1 MSILTAPAPPPATPA
16 PSPPSSPVQR
26 GGVLDVVRRRPLL
39 SFFVLANAASWI
51 AWLPYILSL
60 HGLGVWNFSF
70 PGGPGG
76 GQLLGMLPGAYLGP
90 IGAAL
95 TVTAIADGRAG
106 VRAWAR
112 RLWNW
117 KVSWRWYAGILLGVP
132 AAMLLSGL
140 VFSGGQAQMPAAV
153 VLLALV
159 PGLLLQMVT
168 TGLAEEP
175 GWRDF
180 ALPRMQ
186 RMIGAPRAAVAIGA
200 LWGLWHL
207 PLFLTEWGQWPDVS
221 WYRPIEFVAFCIAF
235 NVVMTWVFN
244 RTGQSLPMAMLLHVS
259 VNNFA
264 GVSGEMFP
272 TWDIEKFQ
280 LALLVG
286 ATVAAAVT
294 LVGTRG
300 RLGYRPAHAH
310 GPAHLPEP
318 ARLS

>member
-1 MSILTAPAPPPATPA
+1 MSAIEAPAPRPPQA
-16 PSPPSSPVQR
+16 PPQR

-39 SFFVLANAASWI
+39 SFFVLAMAASWI
-51 AWLPYILSL
+51 AWLPYILSQN
-60 HGLGVWNFSF
+60 GLGIWDFSF

-76 GQLLGMLPGAYLGP
+76 AQLLGMLPGAYLGP

-95 TVTAIADGRAG
+95 VVTAIADGRAG
-106 VRAWAR
+106 LRAWAR

-117 KVSWRWYAGILLGVP
+117 KVNWRWYVGILLGVP
-132 AAMLLSGL
+132 AAMILTGL
-140 VFSGGQAQMPAAV
+140 VFSGGQAQMPATSI
-153 VLLALV
+153 LIALI
-159 PGLLLQMVT
+159 PGLLFQMVT

-186 RMIGAPRAAVAIGA
+186 RMIGAPGAAVAIGA

-207 PLFLTEWGQWPDVS
+207 PLFLTQWGEWTEVS
-221 WYRPIEFVAFCIAF
+221 WFRPLEFVAFCITF

-259 VNNFA
+259 VNNFVGA
-264 GVSGEMFP
+264 WSEMFP
-272 TWDIEKFQ
+272 GWDIDTFQ
-280 LALLVG
+280 HALLAG
-286 ATVAAAVT
+286 AAVAAAVT

-300 RLGYRPAHAH
+300 RLGYRREHADH
-310 GPAHLPEP
+310 LTDLPEV